1 MINGGVLSA
10 DCPMADNCDT
20 DLPLPLSLLPLSLIS
35 LSLSLP
41 LSLSPPDLSSCSPR
55 ASWTA
60 PFEAEEGAGRDA
72 HRMEPTHLLRH
83 FRQRSALGSGS
94 D

>member
-1 MINGGVLSA
+1 MAVFSQPTVPWPTIATQIFPSLS
-10 DCPMADNCDT
+10 PSS
-20 DLPLPLSLLPLSLIS
+20 LSPSS

-41 LSLSPPDLSSCSPR
+41 LSLSPPDLSASSPR